1 MSELKYA
8 ELSDEDV
15 MERIRD
21 RIREMKQLLSEIREM
36 LRVR

>member
-8 ELSDEDV
+8 ELSDEEV

-21 RIREMKQLLSEIREM
+21 RIREMKQLLSEIRDM

>member
-8 ELSDEDV
+8 ELSDEEV

>member
-8 ELSDEDV
+8 ELSDEEV

-21 RIREMKQLLSEIREM
+21 RIREMRQLLSEIREM

>member
-8 ELSDEDV
+8 ELSDEEV

-21 RIREMKQLLSEIREM
+21 RIREMRQLLSEIREM
-36 LRVR
+36 LKVR